1 MDRNQ
6 GTGRNGL
13 DWDLV
18 RLEIEMGI
26 GGTGL
31 DWGLVRLD
39 IEPGKVVRQQQ
50 KHTCPHQF
58 GAADATEAGASGAS
72 ADRSYCFRFPYSR
85 NSVSNLFR
93 SKPKCNL
100 VCASANKLM
109 ESIHKNH

>member
-39 IEPGKVVRQQQ
+39 IEAGKVARQQQ
-50 KHTCPHQF
+50 KHTCPPQT
-58 GAADATEAGASGAS
+58 GAVDATEAGASGAS

-85 NSVSNLFR
+85 IQFQIFSGPNTNAISYVHQRTN
-93 SKPKCNL
+93 
-100 VCASANKLM
+100 
-109 ESIHKNH
+109 